1 MWVWGGQRGREIAW
15 ARGPALW
22 GARCSPLT
30 RVVWEDSQK
39 PGFHLGVILKS
50 ALLLRDRRWAWSEDK
65 VARETKPQIPLF
77 FLGIL
82 DGRKSKEVF

>member
-1 MWVWGGQRGREIAW
+1 MLSPDPCGLGGLPEAWV
-15 ARGPALW
+15 
-22 GARCSPLT
+22 SP
-30 RVVWEDSQK
+30 R
-39 PGFHLGVILKS
+39 VILKS